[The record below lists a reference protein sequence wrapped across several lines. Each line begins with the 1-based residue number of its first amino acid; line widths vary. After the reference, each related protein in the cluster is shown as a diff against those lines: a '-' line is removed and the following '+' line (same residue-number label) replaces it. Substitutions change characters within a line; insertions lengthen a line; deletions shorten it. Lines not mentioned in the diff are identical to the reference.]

1 MVSFGQL
8 VVLTLIHF
16 FYFSICILFKF
27 FSIGVIW
34 RQLQLALFF
43 KSCFSSFILFFSIF
57 CLCAVFTSFPF
68 FLLSNSSC
76 VFLLSQTHGPFFVN
90 LKLGNI
96 NKNCVTFESGCWINS
111 MTLIFFLHDL
121 SCFHVSFNQEWSPLP
136 FLLWQV

>member
-43 KSCFSSFILFFSIF
+43 KSWFSSFILFFSIF

-76 VFLLSQTHGPFFVN
+76 VFLLSQTHGPLFIN

-111 MTLIFFLHDL
+111 MTLMIFFTWLEL
-121 SCFHVSFNQEWSPLP
+121 FSCVF
-136 FLLWQV
+136 